1 MKKILIKLAIFF
13 LPVALLAYGLD
24 LMISSTLVR
33 SNDYAD
39 GELPVWNALYNGK
52 VNADIIIFGA
62 SNALR
67 GLDTEVFEKRTGA
80 STYSLAVNGLNFRIQ
95 YLRFRLLLA
104 HNKKP
109 KLIINAVSAATFE
122 KTPELYNPDQFL
134 PFLLYNKSLENVLK
148 EYSDFKKAD
157 YNIPLIRYF
166 GKKEAFIHILQLLI
180 NPSSN
185 RARRINGYMPNDQE
199 WTSDLEKAKAVAP
212 TREFVLDNSL
222 VTLFNK
228 YVAECKDQ
236 NIGLVFVNM
245 PEYIE
250 GQSYV
255 ANRDVMLAPIYKSSS
270 ENQISF
276 FNYLKDSIS
285 CDKKYFFNT
294 GHLNKYGAEVFTNRL
309 IDDMI
314 SAGIKEIKISD

>member
-1 MKKILIKLAIFF
+1 MKKILIKTAIFF
-13 LPVALLAYGLD
+13 LPVAVLAYGLD
-24 LMISSTLVR
+24 ILISSTLVR

-39 GELPVWNALYNGK
+39 GEFPVWNDLYNGK

-67 GLDTEVFEKRTGA
+67 GLDTEVLEKRTGA
-80 STYSLAVNGLNFRIQ
+80 PTYSLAVNGLNFRIQ

-104 HNKKP
+104 RNKKP
-109 KLIINAVSAATFE
+109 KLIINAVSAATLE

-134 PFLLYNKSLENVLK
+134 PFLLYNKSLENVLD
-148 EYSDFKKAD
+148 EYRDFKKAD

-166 GKKEAFIHILQLLI
+166 GKKEAFIDILKLLVK
-180 NPSSN
+180 PSSN
-185 RARRINGYMPNDQE
+185 RTRRIKGYMPNDQE
-199 WTSDLEKAKAVAP
+199 WTSDLEKAKAVSA
-212 TREFVLDNSL
+212 TREFVLDTSL

-228 YVAECKDQ
+228 YVTECKDQ

-255 ANRDVMLAPIYKSSS
+255 ANRDEMLAPIFKSSMG
-270 ENQISF
+270 NQISF

-309 IDDMI
+309 IDDMM
-314 SAGIKEIKISD
+314 SAKIKEIKISD

>member
-1 MKKILIKLAIFF
+1 MKKILIKTAIFF
-13 LPVALLAYGLD
+13 LPVAVLAYGLD
-24 LMISSTLVR
+24 ILISSTLVR

-39 GELPVWNALYNGK
+39 GEFPVWNDLYNGK

-67 GLDTEVFEKRTGA
+67 GLDTEVIEKRTGA

-95 YLRFRLLLA
+95 YLRFRLLLTR
-104 HNKKP
+104 NKKP
-109 KLIINAVSAATFE
+109 KLIINAVSAATLE

-134 PFLLYNKSLENVLK
+134 PFLLYNKSLENVLD
-148 EYSDFKKAD
+148 EYRDFKKTD
-157 YNIPLIRYF
+157 YNVPLIRYF
-166 GKKEAFIHILQLLI
+166 GKKEAFINILKMLI
-180 NPSSN
+180 DPSSN
-185 RARRINGYMPNDQE
+185 RTRRIKGYMPNDQE
-199 WTSDLEKAKAVAP
+199 WTSDLEKAKAVSS
-212 TREFVLDNSL
+212 TREFVLDTSL
-222 VTLFNK
+222 VALFNK
-228 YVAECKDQ
+228 YVTECKDQ

-255 ANRDVMLAPIYKSSS
+255 ANREEMLAPIFRSSID
-270 ENQISF
+270 NQISF

-294 GHLNKYGAEVFTNRL
+294 GHLNMYGAKVFTNRL
-309 IDDMI
+309 IDDII
-314 SAGIKEIKISD
+314 SAEIKEIKISD